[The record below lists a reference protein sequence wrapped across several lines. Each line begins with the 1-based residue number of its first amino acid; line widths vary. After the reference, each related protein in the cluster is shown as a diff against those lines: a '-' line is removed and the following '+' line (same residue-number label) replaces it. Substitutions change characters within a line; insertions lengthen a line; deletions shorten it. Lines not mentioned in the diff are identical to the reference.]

1 MASMSRP
8 LQPEASRQN
17 IEEIFLRARV
27 GIDGDCHASPI
38 FPRQIS
44 LASTGACDYCDVPPG
59 SLREDILT
67 KVDDLLSFM
76 ISFSSI
82 GADAAIRLVYVS
94 PHTSGSHSPGIST
107 TTCVVKE
114 QYNE

>member
-8 LQPEASRQN
+8 LQLKASRQT

-38 FPRQIS
+38 SPRQIS
-44 LASTGACDYCDVPPG
+44 LASTGACDYCDVPPE

-67 KVDDLLSFM
+67 KVHDLLSFM
-76 ISFSSI
+76 ISFRLDWGRCSDSITLCQPRTRLDRIRPGFRRRHSS
-82 GADAAIRLVYVS
+82 
-94 PHTSGSHSPGIST
+94 
-107 TTCVVKE
+107 
-114 QYNE
+114 